1 MPNARR
7 QPYLPDCK
15 IWKTCKLIKGETFN
29 RNVEGRYIIA
39 LETLQVSLYLFLAYL
54 VPEVDNHSILAHHS
68 SDNHG
73 YQPKY
78 SYRN

>member
-1 MPNARR
+1 M
-7 QPYLPDCK
+7 
-15 IWKTCKLIKGETFN
+15 
-29 RNVEGRYIIA
+29 IA

-78 SYRN
+78 SYRK